1 MPCCPLTHTVHARP
15 AQRDDAR
22 PFDLRRTLYTFAMGI
37 AAGLGWHRLEQLLSA
52 IPDSN
57 DDFMI
62 F

>member
-1 MPCCPLTHTVHARP
+1 MQCCPLTHAVHTFIAPGNER
-15 AQRDDAR
+15 RE
-22 PFDLRRTLYTFAMGI
+22 RTLRGTLYRFATAT
-37 AAGLGWHRLEQLLSA
+37 AARLGWHRLEQLLDA

>member
-1 MPCCPLTHTVHARP
+1 MQCCASIRAIEHRHARP
-15 AQRDDAR
+15 SGPAGMLYKLMTTLAAR
-22 PFDLRRTLYTFAMGI
+22 
-37 AAGLGWHRLEQLLSA
+37 LGWHRLEQLLSA